1 MINSFFFYSAI
12 MNADQNIN
20 QPLSH
25 MQKDLR
31 LALSMAD
38 TIEQPLPLI
47 AASNEVFKHAK
58 RMGYGNHD
66 SSAVWY
72 GTRY

>member
-1 MINSFFFYSAI
+1 

-20 QPLSH
+20 QPLCH